1 MCSHIVTVLFFLKKN
16 ASGSIL
22 ATLASFSL
30 TMYLGNHFTSLHQKH
45 SHFVMAAEYCII
57 QMHHNSIKALQMV
70 MKPEKTYSFKEKQ
83 TEKSSKFLFLLNSLF
98 FFSSSLLTMEAKTQ
112 KSGNNDLQCLP

>member
-1 MCSHIVTVLFFLKKN
+1 MLTYSHCALFLKKN